1 MFMHDLL
8 LLPPLFEKDKWKS
21 SKSTCFALWS
31 CEYYNFNQN
40 YSSLGVLSCAYLNSL
55 PYSWFVFKKEQE
67 GNEKTLLN
75 FSWTLLLPHCC
86 ELTHILLIVI
96 WRSNQSLWDDLGL
109 ITGSFV
115 TPVFSVCVV
124 IFWELLWLFSSSSQ
138 NMLILWSHLWHPVPL
153 GNCLLKF
160 ILWIQGLN
168 HVVVKLNQST
178 IWQEKFGITANIT
191 YENHIF
197 ILCELWL
204 EQDKRTNKNVRSFS

>member
-1 MFMHDLL
+1 MTSFYFHLYLKRTNGKVQRVHALHFEVVNITTLIKMT
-8 LLPPLFEKDKWKS
+8 LPWGSFLVHFWTQFS
-21 SKSTCFALWS
+21 IHGLYSKRSRKEMRRLYWIFL
-31 CEYYNFNQN
+31 E
-40 YSSLGVLSCAYLNSL
+40 
-55 PYSWFVFKKEQE
+55 PYSYPTAVSWLIFYSLSSEEVIKAY
-67 GNEKTLLN
+67 GMIWGSLLV
-75 FSWTLLLPHCC
+75 LLWLRCFLC
-86 ELTHILLIVI
+86 A
-96 WRSNQSLWDDLGL
+96 
-109 ITGSFV
+109 
-115 TPVFSVCVV
+115 CVV
-124 IFWELLWLFSSSSQ
+124 IFWELLWQFSSSSQ